1 MYLVGNDNGAS
12 DYALTG
18 VSVSRP
24 NRVCLTLR
32 TIRKLERMPEREK
45 QVSKYAAAASTRVQE
60 QEVW

>member
-32 TIRKLERMPEREK
+32 AIRKLERMPERE
-45 QVSKYAAAASTRVQE
+45 Q
-60 QEVW
+60 